1 MTVTASTPGSL
12 MAAAI
17 SEQPARV
24 RAALAGVQGQ
34 AAAIAP
40 LVSGARE
47 VRVLGRGSSRSAG
60 TYAVEAL
67 RTFAGVPASSMSP
80 AHLAWSP
87 QRRMDGALVVAISQS
102 GESTEIVAAARRAL
116 ELGADVIAVTNSEGS
131 ELATL
136 AGSSRTIL
144 FRAGSE
150 IAVPATKTFTSSLAC
165 LLGLAT
171 AHDPSLLAE
180 AEALLPRLMTE
191 VLSDP
196 EATFDL
202 QGTTNIVCAGE
213 GFAESVGEEGA
224 IKLRETLRI
233 PVASF
238 ETSEF
243 LHGSINSVGPSTTVV
258 TVAADPSG
266 TQLSEQASV
275 GGAERGAASVSIGVA
290 ASSAAD
296 RHIRIPEAPAHWIP
310 FLAIL
315 PLQRAARD
323 GALARGAD
331 PDRPTGLS
339 KITRIESGSM

>member
-12 MAAAI
+12 MAAEM

-24 RAALAGVQGQ
+24 RAALAGVRAQ
-34 AAAIAP
+34 APWIAP

-47 VRVLGRGSSRSAG
+47 VLVLGRGSSRSAG

-67 RTFAGVPASSMSP
+67 RTFAGVPASTMSP

-87 QRRMDGALVVAISQS
+87 QRRMEGMLVVAISQS

-116 ELGADVIAVTNSEGS
+116 ELGAALIAVTNSATS
-131 ELATL
+131 ELTTL
-136 AGSSRTIL
+136 AGPNRTIL

-150 IAVPATKTFTSSLAC
+150 IAVPATKSFTSSLAC

-171 AHDPSLLAE
+171 AHDPSLLEDAE
-180 AEALLPRLMTE
+180 SLLPGLMTE
-191 VLSDP
+191 VLADP
-196 EATFDL
+196 EATFHL
-202 QGTTNIVCAGE
+202 QGITNIVCAGE

-258 TVAADPSG
+258 TVSADPSG
-266 TQLSEQASV
+266 TRLSEQASL
-275 GGAERGAASVSIGVA
+275 GGAERGAVSVSIGCA

-296 RHIRIPEAPAHWIP
+296 RHIRIPEVPPHWIP

-339 KITRIESGSM
+339 KITRIESGST